1 MWSIW
6 LARAIR
12 LFIQYAI
19 VDEKRYLRGV
29 VQMAPRARILIL
41 VNSVQN
47 LLILILNHLKHI
59 DFEALK
65 SIT

>member
-59 DFEALK
+59 DFEAFN